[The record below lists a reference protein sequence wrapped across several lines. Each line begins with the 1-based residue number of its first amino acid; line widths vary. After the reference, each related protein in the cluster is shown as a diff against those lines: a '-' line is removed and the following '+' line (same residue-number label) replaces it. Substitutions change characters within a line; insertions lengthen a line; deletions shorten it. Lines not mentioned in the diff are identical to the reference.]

1 MAGSK
6 HLNYVGKVCTE
17 AEVLQAKKQD
27 VRCRLYLHK
36 NVKPT
41 VQNRFLCSLFQLQFL
56 LRVSSVCLD
65 VSLLCFPF

>member
-6 HLNYVGKVCTE
+6 RLNYVGKVCTE
-17 AEVLQAKKQD
+17 AEILQAEKQD